1 MLQSMTA
8 FATTI
13 VQENNLN
20 LCWEIRTVNQRF
32 LDMSIRLPTT
42 LRSLETTIRQRISHH
57 VKRGKVECTLTVQ
70 KSPQAQQA
78 IQLDFE
84 LINQIIDASQ
94 KIASLQPS
102 ISPASVFD
110 IISWPGVQQQQQEIS
125 TETVKPSILETLET
139 TLLQLIAMRQREGE
153 QLCHLLKN
161 KCSRVSQQ
169 TAIARQRIPEVVQET
184 RQRIIERI
192 TALRLEPDN
201 DRLEQELVYLT
212 QKMDIT
218 EELDRLDTHIT
229 EVQKTLQQSR
239 PVGRRLDFLMQELNR
254 EANTIGSKSTD
265 IIISQVSV
273 ELKVLIEQM
282 REQVQNIE

>member
-13 VQENNLN
+13 VQKNTLLLN
-20 LCWEIRTVNQRF
+20 WEIRSVNQRF
-32 LDMSIRLPTT
+32 LDSSIRLPTN
-42 LRSLETTIRQRISHH
+42 LRSLETEIRQRISHH
-57 VKRGKVECTLTVQ
+57 VKRGKIECTLTVQ
-70 KSPQAQQA
+70 KSSQAQQA

-84 LINQIIDASQ
+84 LINQIIDATQ
-94 KIASLQPS
+94 KIASLHPS
-102 ISPASVFD
+102 ISPANVFD
-110 IISWPGVQQQQQEIS
+110 VISWPGVQQQQEIS
-125 TETVKPSILETLET
+125 TETVKLSILETLDT
-139 TLLQLIAMRQREGE
+139 TLLQLTAMRQREGE
-153 QLCHLLKN
+153 QLSQLLKN
-161 KCSRVSQQ
+161 KCNMVTQQ
-169 TAIARQRIPEVVQET
+169 TAIARQRIPDVVQET

-192 TALRLEPDN
+192 RGLQLEPDS
-201 DRLEQELVYLT
+201 DRLEQELVYLA

-229 EVQKTLQQSR
+229 EIQKTLQQSE

-265 IIISQVSV
+265 IMISQASV

>member
-8 FATTI
+8 FASTI
-13 VQENNLN
+13 VQEDNLN
-20 LCWEIRTVNQRF
+20 LCWEIRTLNQRF
-32 LDMSIRLPTT
+32 LDISIRLPTT
-42 LRSLETTIRQRISHH
+42 LRNLETEIRQHISHH
-57 VKRGKVECTLTVQ
+57 VKRGKIECTLTVQ
-70 KSPQAQQA
+70 KSLQAQQD

-84 LINQIIDASQ
+84 LINQIIDATQ
-94 KIASLQPS
+94 KIASLHPS
-102 ISPASVFD
+102 INPANAFD
-110 IISWPGVQQQQQEIS
+110 VISWPGVQQQQEIS

-139 TLLQLIAMRQREGE
+139 TLLQLTAMRQREGE
-153 QLCHLLKN
+153 QLNQLLKN
-161 KCSRVSQQ
+161 KSSMVTQQ
-169 TAIARQRIPEVVQET
+169 TVVARQRIPYVVQET

-192 TALRLEPDN
+192 SALRLEPDN

>member
-32 LDMSIRLPTT
+32 LDISIRLPTT
-42 LRSLETTIRQRISHH
+42 LRSLETKIRQHINHH
-57 VKRGKVECTLTVQ
+57 VKRGKIECTLTVQ
-70 KSPQAQQA
+70 KLPQAQQA

-84 LINQIIDASQ
+84 LINQIIDATQ

-102 ISPASVFD
+102 ISPANVFD
-110 IISWPGVQQQQQEIS
+110 VISWPGVQQQQEIS

-139 TLLQLIAMRQREGE
+139 TLLQLTAMRQREGE
-153 QLCHLLKN
+153 QLSQLLKN
-161 KCSRVSQQ
+161 KCSMVTHQ
-169 TAIARQRIPEVVQET
+169 TAVARQRIPDVVQET

-229 EVQKTLQQSR
+229 EVQKTLQQSE

-265 IIISQVSV
+265 IIVSQVSV